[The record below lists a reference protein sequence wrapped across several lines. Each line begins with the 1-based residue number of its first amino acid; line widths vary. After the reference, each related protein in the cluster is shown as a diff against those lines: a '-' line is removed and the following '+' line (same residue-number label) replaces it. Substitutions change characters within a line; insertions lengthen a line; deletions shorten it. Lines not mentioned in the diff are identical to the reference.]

1 MRESKLHVRILIALV
16 AAAIV
21 GVLVG
26 KTGAVFGVKLVDVFG
41 FVGQLFV
48 RALKMLVIPLVFASI
63 VSGVAAMG
71 GTKDLGRLGA
81 KTGGYYLLTTIAA
94 VLVGVV
100 LVRVVSPGIVGG
112 VPAKDL
118 IGLSEETT
126 KVTQTVSGRGAGEI
140 LQVFLKMIPENP
152 VRSAVEGDMLGLITF
167 GLLFGACITRL
178 PPHAATAVGAFWQAT
193 HDAMIVMTDWI
204 MALAPIGIFALVAK
218 VVATTGFAAIRPLAA
233 FFFTVLGGLA
243 LHAFVTLPILLRF
256 VARVSPYR
264 HFRAMAPA
272 LLMAF
277 SSASSAAT
285 LPLSMDCLERRA
297 GVSKRITS
305 FVIPLG
311 ATVNMD
317 GTALYE
323 CVAAIFIAQAYG
335 VHLSFAQQFTVVAI
349 AVISSIGVAAIPAAS
364 LVAITL
370 ILTTIGLPGEAIGL
384 ILAVDRVLDMGRTT
398 VNVLSDSVG
407 AVVIARSEG
416 EDVLAT

>member
-1 MRESKLHVRILIALV
+1 MRESKLHVRILVALV
-16 AAAIV
+16 AAAVV
-21 GVLVG
+21 GALVG
-26 KTGAVFGVKLVDVFG
+26 KDAAVFGVKLVDVFA

-48 RALKMLVIPLVFASI
+48 RALKMLVVPLVFASI
-63 VSGVAAMG
+63 VSGVASMG

-81 KTGGYYLLTTIAA
+81 KTGGYYLITTVLA
-94 VLVGVV
+94 VLLGVV
-100 LVRVVSPGIVGG
+100 LVRLVEPGIVGG
-112 VPAKDL
+112 RPAKEL
-118 IGLSEETT
+118 IGLAEDTS
-126 KVTQTVSGRGAGEI
+126 KVTQAVGDRGAGEI
-140 LQVFLKMIPENP
+140 LNVFLALIPENP

-167 GLLFGACITRL
+167 GLLFGACVTRL

-193 HDAMIVMTDWI
+193 HDAMIVLTEWV

-218 VVATTGFAAIRPLAA
+218 VVATTGFSAIRPLAA
-233 FFFTVLGGLA
+233 FFFTVLAGLA
-243 LHAFVTLPILLRF
+243 LHALVTLSLLLRF
-256 VARVSPYR
+256 VARVSPWR

-285 LPLSMDCLERRA
+285 LPLTMDCLERRA
-297 GVSKRITS
+297 GVSKRTTS

-335 VHLSFAQQFTVVAI
+335 VTLTFGQQVTIVLI

-407 AVVIARSEG
+407 AVLIARTEG
-416 EDVLAT
+416 EDVLTA